1 MIASA
6 SDSSENVIDIRG
18 LTRRFGSKTALD
30 KVSLTVP
37 RGAVF
42 GLVGANGAG
51 KTTLIK
57 HVLGLLKAETGSV
70 RVYGADP
77 VADPAGVLGRIGY
90 VSEEHDLPNWMRVWE
105 LMRYMQA
112 FFPSWD
118 STYAE
123 ELRK

>member
-37 RGAVF
+37 RGSVF

-57 HVLGLLKAETGSV
+57 HVLGLFKAQQGTV
-70 RVYGADP
+70 RVFGLDP
-77 VADPAGVLGRIGY
+77 VADPPGVLGRIGY
-90 VSEEHDLPNWMRVWE
+90 VSEEHDLPGWMRVWE
-105 LMRYMQA
+105 LLRYNEV
-112 FFPSWD
+112 FFANWD
-118 STYAE
+118 S
-123 ELRK
+123 